1 MSPRRS
7 KRSGSSQAGPAPYV
21 PVRVDTANCSSIL
34 SEPQPEAMPPNA
46 NASTT
51 RLLLVFRLGSA
62 VSILPTTVAPY
73 FADGAYVPTVFV
85 GMYAT
90 LGMSMPSEHSVDAQ
104 DRTVIP
110 KIEPPTRPPPVA
122 RVLDQASFHGIVV
135 HVMQMIE
142 AVIVL

>member
-1 MSPRRS
+1 MVLRE
-7 KRSGSSQAGPAPYV
+7 SGSS
-21 PVRVDTANCSSIL
+21 
-34 SEPQPEAMPPNA
+34 PPIIF
-46 NASTT
+46 SQ
-51 RLLLVFRLGSA
+51 LL
-62 VSILPTTVAPY
+62 
-73 FADGAYVPTVFV
+73 FV